1 MDNVINL
8 LFTFGP
14 AGPLIKYDRESKRMR
29 ISYDAKPGGGSMSRT
44 PKIFQHTLKNSIY
57 CSGVALHSG
66 ARVSMSLHPAESD
79 TGVVFR
85 RTDVNDADAI
95 VPARHDMVGDTRLCT
110 TLVNEAGISVSTV
123 EHLMAALAGCRLD
136 NVRVDIDGPEVPIMD
151 GSAEPF
157 VFLIDCAGVVAQDAP
172 RRAIRVLKSVTV
184 TNGDST
190 ASFEPWEG
198 SSLSV
203 ELDFETAVIGRQSV
217 YLDLLSDGFKD
228 DICRARTFGFL
239 HEVEALQAA
248 GLARGGS
255 MENAVVISGDTVL
268 NEGGLRYDDEC
279 ARHKVLDCVGDLLL
293 AGAPVIGHFH
303 GVRPGHALNNKALRA
318 LFADD
323 AAWALI
329 DMDEIAESLTLDRE
343 YKTAALA

>member
-1 MDNVINL
+1 
-8 LFTFGP
+8 
-14 AGPLIKYDRESKRMR
+14 MR
-29 ISYDAKPGGGSMSRT
+29 ISYDTESGGGSTSLSPQFR
-44 PKIFQHTLKNSIY
+44 QHTLKNSIY

-66 ARVSMSLHPAESD
+66 ARVSMSLHPAETD
-79 TGVVFR
+79 AGVVFR
-85 RTDVNDADAI
+85 RTDVGGADASI
-95 VPARHDMVGDTRLCT
+95 PARHDLVGDTRLCT
-110 TLVNEAGISVSTV
+110 TLVNEAGVSVATV
-123 EHLMAALAGCRLD
+123 EHLMAALAGCGLD

-157 VFLIDCAGVVAQDAP
+157 VFLIDCAGIVAQDSP

-184 TNGDST
+184 TDGDST

-203 ELDFETAVIGRQSV
+203 ELDFESAVIGRQSV
-217 YLDLLSDGFKD
+217 YLDMLSDGFKE

-255 MENAVVISGDTVL
+255 LENAVVISGDTVL

-279 ARHKVLDCVGDLLL
+279 ARHKALDCVGDLLL

-303 GVRPGHALNNKALRA
+303 GVRPGHSINNKALRA

-323 AAWALI
+323 TAWTLI
-329 DMDEIAESLTLDRE
+329 DMDEIADSLVASRE
-343 YKTAALA
+343 HDTAALA